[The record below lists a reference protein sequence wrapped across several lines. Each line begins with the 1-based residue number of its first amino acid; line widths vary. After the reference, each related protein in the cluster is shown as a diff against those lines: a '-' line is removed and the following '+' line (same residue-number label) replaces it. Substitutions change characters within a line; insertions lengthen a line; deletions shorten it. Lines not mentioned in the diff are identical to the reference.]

1 MNVEARW
8 SDQPDAS
15 LGGRLAELEQRTHF
29 LQHALDGLPDRIQV
43 VDRELNSL
51 LANRAVFREPI
62 DDGSGGLGKCYS
74 QVGREEPCEDCPA
87 LLGLLAAGHP
97 YALMVQAVQVSDS
110 EESRPPC
117 AMLSSI
123 PASAGSLIKTQETVP
138 LSADPTDVV
147 GNDAS
152 GENRLGNIIGR
163 SDSMRRLF
171 DMIRLVAGSDATV
184 LLEGESGT
192 GKEMVAR
199 TIHGLSRRQGGRFVV
214 IDCGALPE
222 TLLESELFGHVRGAF
237 TGAVVAKRGL
247 LEEAHEGTIFLDE
260 IADMS
265 PALQAKLLRVIQEGE
280 IRPVGGSRRVKVNVR
295 VIAASNQALAPLVA
309 AKAFREDLYYRLA
322 VIPIT
327 VPPLRQRREDI
338 PLLVNSFVSESCAR
352 YGRTLLSVPPEAMRL
367 LANHQ
372 WPGNVREL
380 RHLIERAVLTAT
392 GSELAAD
399 RLFGDLMGK
408 PAPAPATPLASLKHE
423 SQDAVRLLERA
434 RILAALNHTNGNRS
448 RAARSLKISRASF
461 YNKLRDYQIQP
472 SDRARTLVFG
482 CPATGETV

>member
-1 MNVEARW
+1 VA
-8 SDQPDAS
+8 A
-15 LGGRLAELEQRTHF
+15 
-29 LQHALDGLPDRIQV
+29 
-43 VDRELNSL
+43 VDEN
-51 LANRAVFREPI
+51 
-62 DDGSGGLGKCYS
+62 
-74 QVGREEPCEDCPA
+74 
-87 LLGLLAAGHP
+87 
-97 YALMVQAVQVSDS
+97 
-110 EESRPPC
+110 
-117 AMLSSI
+117 
-123 PASAGSLIKTQETVP
+123 TET
-138 LSADPTDVV
+138 
-147 GNDAS
+147 
-152 GENRLGNIIGR
+152 RLGSIIGR
-163 SDSMRRLF
+163 SDPMRRLF
-171 DMIRLVAGSDATV
+171 EMIRLVAGSDATV

-247 LEEAHEGTIFLDE
+247 LEEADGGTIFLDE

-280 IRPVGGSRRVKVNVR
+280 IRPVGGSRRVRVNVR

-322 VIPIT
+322 VIPLT

-338 PLLVNSFVSESCAR
+338 PFLVKAFVSESCAR
-352 YGRTLLSVPPEAMRL
+352 YGRDLLSVPPEAMRL
-367 LANHQ
+367 LSNHQ

-380 RHLIERAVLTAT
+380 RHMIERAVLTAT

-399 RLFGDLMGK
+399 RLFGDLMGMQ
-408 PAPAPATPLASLKHE
+408 ASATPVSSLKHE
-423 SQDAVRLLERA
+423 SQDAVRFLERA
-434 RILAALNHTNGNRS
+434 RILTALSHTNGNRA

-472 SDRARTLVFG
+472 SERA
-482 CPATGETV
+482 

>member
-1 MNVEARW
+1 MKVEARW
-8 SDQPDAS
+8 SDQSYTS
-15 LGGRLAELEQRTHF
+15 LQARLAELEHRTHF
-29 LQHALDGLPDRIQV
+29 LRHALNGLPDQIQV
-43 VDRELNSL
+43 IDGDLNSL
-51 LANRAVFREPI
+51 FANCAPGRTPA
-62 DDGSGGLGKCYS
+62 DGVPESRGKCYH
-74 QVGREEPCEDCPA
+74 QVGREGPCEGCPA
-87 LLGLLAAGHP
+87 FQGLLSAEHP
-97 YALMVQAVQVSDS
+97 YALMVQAVQGSDS
-110 EESRPPC
+110 EETRPPC
-117 AMLSSI
+117 VMLSAI
-123 PASAGSLIKTQETVP
+123 PASASSLVQSQDTVS
-138 LSADPTDVV
+138 LSAGATGVA
-147 GNDAS
+147 GNGAS
-152 GENRLGNIIGR
+152 EENRLGSIIGR

-199 TIHGLSRRQGGRFVV
+199 TIHRLSGRQNGPFVV

-222 TLLESELFGHVRGAF
+222 TLLESELFGHMRGAF

-295 VIAASNQALAPLVA
+295 VISASNQALAPLVA
-309 AKAFREDLYYRLA
+309 AKAFREDLFYRLA
-322 VIPIT
+322 VIPII

-338 PLLVNSFVSESCAR
+338 PLLVNAFVSESCAR
-352 YGRTLLSVPPEAMRL
+352 YGRSLLAVPPEAMRL
-367 LANHQ
+367 LTNHP

-380 RHLIERAVLTAT
+380 RHLIERAVLTAS

-408 PAPAPATPLASLKHE
+408 EAPATPMSSLKHE

-434 RILAALNHTNGNRS
+434 RILAALSHTNGNRAW
-448 RAARSLKISRASF
+448 AARWLKISRASF

-472 SDRARTLVFG
+472 SERARNLVEG